1 MILDDVTL
9 DGVLIGIAV
18 LILDVVLIEGVLVDL
33 D

>member
-9 DGVLIGIAV
+9 DGVLIDIAV